1 MNDKVFLK
9 QITEEYINL
18 LRGKGSTILSVVAM
32 DGTVQSSLVW
42 SDYENEMISI
52 NMSNNTPKYK
62 RILRNRKATILKY
75 DPKNEDKYISIR
87 CSLHR
92 VESEGAI
99 AHLDK
104 LTMRHLGKEKWYGD
118 VVPDNDE
125 EKKHSVIVYLKPE
138 KIYFT

>member
-1 MNDKVFLK
+1 M
-9 QITEEYINL
+9 QIPEDYIKL
-18 LRGKGSTILSVVAM
+18 LRDKGSTILSVVAI

-42 SDYENEMISI
+42 SDYEDDVISI

-62 RILRNRKATILKY
+62 RIMRNKKATVLKF
-75 DPKNEDKYISIR
+75 DPKDEDKYISIR
-87 CSLHR
+87 CSLLR

-104 LTMRHLGKEKWYGD
+104 LTMRHLGKQKWYGD

-125 EKKHSVIVYLKPE
+125 EKKCSVIVYLKPD

>member
-1 MNDKVFLK
+1 M
-9 QITEEYINL
+9 QIPEDYIKL
-18 LRGKGSTILSVVAM
+18 LRDKGSTILSVVAI

-42 SDYENEMISI
+42 SDYKDGVIGI

-62 RILRNRKATILKY
+62 RIMRNKKATVLKF
-75 DPKNEDKYISIR
+75 DPKDQDKYISIR
-87 CSLHR
+87 CSLLR

-125 EKKHSVIVYLKPE
+125 EKKCSVIVYLKPD

>member
-1 MNDKVFLK
+1 M
-9 QITEEYINL
+9 QIPEDYIKL
-18 LRGKGSTILSVVAM
+18 LRDKGSTIFSVVAI

-42 SDYENEMISI
+42 SDYEDDVISI

-62 RILRNRKATILKY
+62 RIMRNKKATVLKF
-75 DPKNEDKYISIR
+75 DPKDEDKYISIR
-87 CSLHR
+87 CSLLR

-125 EKKHSVIVYLKPE
+125 DKKRSVIVYLKPD

>member
-1 MNDKVFLK
+1 M
-9 QITEEYINL
+9 QIPEDYTKL
-18 LRGKGSTILSVVAM
+18 LRDKGSTILSVVAI

-42 SDYENEMISI
+42 SDYEDDVISI

-62 RILRNRKATILKY
+62 RIMRNKKATVLKF
-75 DPKNEDKYISIR
+75 DPKDEDKYISIR
-87 CSLHR
+87 CSLLR
-92 VESEGAI
+92 VESEDAI

-118 VVPDNDE
+118 VMPDNDE
-125 EKKHSVIVYLKPE
+125 EKKRSVIVYLKPD